1 MMQVHAL
8 VKKSGEVGSGA
19 MRVARLRYFAAVPA
33 PSLGQAVSL
42 AGSHA
47 LDPGTYS
54 FNINDGDCFLI
65 VHDTA
70 DYLETLRTITAG

>member
-1 MMQVHAL
+1 MEVHAL
-8 VKKSGEVGSGA
+8 VKKSGEFGSGA

-54 FNINDGDCFLI
+54 SNINGGDCCRL
-65 VHDTA
+65 VRATA
-70 DYLETLRTITAG
+70 STWRYYGR